1 MKWLLHQFNI
11 TSNHKIHIR
20 KEFSVSNAFWIQPKK
35 KFWKNFRKISKSK
48 WGQFWPKIDIKLLK
62 NWKFWKTNAFIVF
75 LKEKQHI
82 LRYYMIMYATIKENQ
97 FLTPSTPQKRAKNA
111 KKSNPLNVPL
121 EMTHSYH
128 LIPKICL

>member
-1 MKWLLHQFNI
+1 MRLFWHASLDRLSFISDKN
-11 TSNHKIHIR
+11 HIR
-20 KEFSVSNAFWIQPKK
+20 KEFSVSNAKK
-35 KFWKNFRKISKSK
+35 KVLKKSNFRKVSKSK
-48 WGQFWPKIDIKLLK
+48 WGQFWPKIDIKLFK
-62 NWKFWKTNAFIVF
+62 KWKFWKTNTFIVF

-128 LIPKICL
+128 LIPKTCL